1 MRAVA
6 GIIAVLITLG
16 LTGFSCSRAVSA
28 SAHSAASSS
37 PAASTAVK
45 SPSASP
51 GASKAPGTASSPSTG
66 KSPGAATTAGAKMAA
81 STATTKKYTMK
92 VRGLTRSYEVIAP
105 VRALP
110 KTAPVIVS
118 LAGFR
123 ASVTT
128 EMARDQLIP
137 YAAAGMAEVVYP
149 VGLGESWNAIGCCG
163 YASTH
168 KVDDLGFL
176 KALVAKLDPGH
187 ARHIF
192 LVGYSNGARL
202 AYRVACTTPALFDG
216 YGMVKG
222 GPMANCVVTKPA
234 SVIQIASLD
243 DPEVAYKPGQK
254 GREPLPVTTETAR
267 LHKALKCAAPS
278 SVIHPGSM
286 YAWTTWK
293 NCAGGSRLALAVWKD
308 GKHSFPRPPASV
320 PGAAPVMWAF
330 FTNRGLAPLP

>member
-1 MRAVA
+1 
-6 GIIAVLITLG
+6 
-16 LTGFSCSRAVSA
+16 
-28 SAHSAASSS
+28 
-37 PAASTAVK
+37 
-45 SPSASP
+45 
-51 GASKAPGTASSPSTG
+51 
-66 KSPGAATTAGAKMAA
+66 MAA
-81 STATTKKYTMK
+81 STATTKTYTIK
-92 VRGLTRSYEVIAP
+92 VGGLTRSYEVIAP
-105 VRALP
+105 VKTLP

-118 LAGFR
+118 LAGYR
-123 ASVTT
+123 ATVAS
-128 EMARDQLIP
+128 EIARDQFTP
-137 YAAAGMAEVVYP
+137 YAAAGMAEIVYP
-149 VGLGESWNAIGCCG
+149 VGLGLSWNAIGCCG

-168 KVDDLGFL
+168 HVDDLGFL

-202 AYRVACTTPALFDG
+202 AYRVACTTPGLFNA

-234 SVIQIASLD
+234 SIIQVASLD
-243 DPEVAYKPGQK
+243 DPEVAYKPGEK
-254 GREPLPVTTETAR
+254 SREPVPVTTELAR

-278 SVIHPGSM
+278 SVIHPGNM
-286 YAWTTWK
+286 YAWTTWQH
-293 NCAGGSRLALAVWKD
+293 CAGGSRLALAVWKD